1 MNCRAYVEFIL
12 QYLENDL
19 PPDVRADFERH
30 LAACP
35 PCGRYLRQYQ
45 QTVDASRVAFR
56 SAAPDLSAAPEEL
69 IQAILASRRPS

>member
-1 MNCRAYVEFIL
+1 MNCQAYVEFIL
-12 QYLENDL
+12 QYLEDDL

-35 PCGRYLRQYQ
+35 PCGRYLQQYR
-45 QTVDASRVAFR
+45 QTVTASRLACR
-56 SAAPDLSAAPEEL
+56 DAAPEVGAVPEEL